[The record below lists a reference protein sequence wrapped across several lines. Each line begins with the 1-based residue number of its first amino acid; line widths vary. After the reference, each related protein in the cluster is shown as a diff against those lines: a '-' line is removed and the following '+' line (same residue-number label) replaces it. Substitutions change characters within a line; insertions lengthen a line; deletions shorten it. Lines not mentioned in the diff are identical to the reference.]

1 MRCVH
6 RCDFP
11 QWKFSLYFL
20 ERVRDAEAGALAEPG
35 TIESEA
41 YLWSMKG
48 ATLELTHNHG
58 SENDDNFSVW
68 SGNSGSDL
76 PADSPLHMAGGPIR
90 GFGHIAFN
98 VPDVYAL
105 SASLEADGVRF
116 QKRPDEGRMKG
127 LAFCLDPDGYWIELG
142 ARAHARARAPR
153 PVLRARV
160 PPPPPSPTPTPLGPS
175 LPSASRSAG
184 RRLRRADQPLADDD
198 ARQGRGED
206 EGVLHGRARPHARA
220 RDARAKRLLQLLL
233 RQPLR
238 GGALRRARPRVA
250 RGEGIRQ
257 AAVAA
262 RHRGAP
268 ASIPRRRP
276 ASPALGPPF
285 ALPSP
290 ARSHTGARA
299 DDEPHTDER
308 IPKKFC
314 GVQSCV
320 SSEAHPRPRAA
331 ARAHPPPP
339 LPSTPPQWR

>member
-1 MRCVH
+1 MTPTHRVPVALASAAAIPPARPAAMSVPPGRKHNASFQQTMLRIKDPSVSVPFYEKHFGMRCVH

-220 RDARAKRLLQLLL
+220 RDARAKRLL
-233 RQPLR
+233 
-238 GGALRRARPRVA
+238 
-250 RGEGIRQ
+250 
-257 AAVAA
+257 
-262 RHRGAP
+262 
-268 ASIPRRRP
+268 
-276 ASPALGPPF
+276 
-285 ALPSP
+285 
-290 ARSHTGARA
+290 
-299 DDEPHTDER
+299 
-308 IPKKFC
+308 
-314 GVQSCV
+314 
-320 SSEAHPRPRAA
+320 
-331 ARAHPPPP
+331 
-339 LPSTPPQWR
+339 